1 MKRVLITGATGFV
14 GQAFTKQIVARQD
27 YTPIIAVREQ
37 LAQYSHLTQFIVPDL
52 AEPIDWHSSLVN
64 TDIVVHIAG
73 RAHILKETAS
83 DPLQAF
89 RKVNVEATIELA
101 KQAMATGVKRFIFIS
116 SIGVNGNYNQ
126 RPFTE
131 QDTPNPEGNYAIS
144 KFEAEQALWQLTKD
158 SAMELVII
166 RPPLVYGA
174 GIKANFLSLVKWV
187 YRGVPLPL
195 GLVNN
200 QRSFVN
206 VDNLVDLML
215 TVLEHPQAANQLF
228 LVADGE
234 DLSTPQLLKAVAKA
248 MDKKL
253 YLLPIPV
260 ALLKIMAA
268 MVGKKNMARQLCD
281 SLQVDISKAKQL
293 LGWQPPFSVQQ
304 GLAKTVQ
311 AFLRDKQ

>member
-14 GQAFTKQIVARQD
+14 GQAFTKQLLTKQD
-27 YTPIIAVREQ
+27 CIPVITVREQ
-37 LAQYSHLTQFIVPDL
+37 FAQYSHIEQFIVADL
-52 AEPIDWHSSLVN
+52 AESTDWSSALVN

-101 KQAMATGVKRFIFIS
+101 KQAMAAGVKRFIFIS
-116 SIGVNGNYNQ
+116 SIGVNGNYNDQ
-126 RPFTE
+126 PFTE
-131 QDTPNPEGNYAIS
+131 QDIPNPEGNYAIS

-158 SAMELVII
+158 SPMELVII
-166 RPPLVYGA
+166 RPPLVYGE
-174 GIKANFLSLVKWV
+174 GVKANFLSLVKWV

-200 QRSFVN
+200 KRSLVGL
-206 VDNLVDLML
+206 DNLVDLML
-215 TVLEHPQAANQLF
+215 TVLEHPKAANQLF
-228 LVADGE
+228 LVADDE
-234 DLSTPQLLKAVAKA
+234 DLSTPQLLTAVAKA
-248 MDKKL
+248 MDKKI

-260 ALLKIMAA
+260 TLLRTMAA
-268 MVGKKNMARQLCD
+268 MLGKKNMARQLCD

-293 LGWQPPFSVQQ
+293 LDWQPPVTMQQ
-304 GLAKTVQ
+304 GLVKTVQ